1 MQNARIRVRAIA
13 SACIKAQDNSTNQ
26 MVLDLDCVRSNI
38 QVKYTTKLH
47 NVKLPYDDNQNVS
60 TNEQFEQGAG
70 MLPRAP

>member
-1 MQNARIRVRAIA
+1 
-13 SACIKAQDNSTNQ
+13 